1 MSALGASPIL
11 QQIMKFKK
19 KTQHVTV
26 LLISMVLQLEGDGF
40 INNLDEYP
48 SKMALEKTYTAEF

>member
-1 MSALGASPIL
+1 
-11 QQIMKFKK
+11 MKFKK

-26 LLISMVLQLEGDGF
+26 LLISMVLQLESDGA

>member
-1 MSALGASPIL
+1 
-11 QQIMKFKK
+11 MKFKK

-26 LLISMVLQLEGDGF
+26 LLMAMVLQLEHDGY

-48 SKMALEKTYTAEF
+48 AKMAL